1 MSMKTNLRLLIHIG
15 GVVDGSLS
23 KALNSADTRLGK
35 VSRVTGVVGKSLT
48 KGLTLPIG
56 TLLGASVKA
65 ASGFEY
71 EMSRVKAI
79 SGSTG
84 SSFNKLKNQALKL
97 GQTTIFSAKEVAGGM
112 EDLAAAG
119 FSTKQI
125 MKAIPGT
132 VYMAA
137 AAGSSLA
144 NSVDITSSAIRGFGL
159 KASDAGHVADVLALN
174 ANKTNAAIEDTGEA
188 LKYVSPIAKTTGMSM
203 ESVTAAIGIMAN
215 AGVKGTQ
222 AGTTLRGALV
232 RLIRPTKMVQG
243 ALDKLGVSV
252 YDSKGKMLPLY
263 DIISKLKKATAGM
276 SQQERNQQL
285 AKIFGTNA
293 LSGMNA
299 IMNAGPKQLKKLTTM
314 YEHADGQARKAAEIM
329 MDNYR
334 GSLKKLKGA
343 MGTAMINI
351 GEAMEPTIRGIM
363 KNLTNLINAFN
374 GLPHHTQ
381 AAITKFLVAVAAV
394 GPALSIFA
402 RVTRDIDTVKKAIDG
417 LSDASKL
424 KNFAVKLKDVASDFL
439 NATKGMKTATS
450 TVGDV
455 TTVART
461 WNAPLTGAESV
472 GGTKGFIKRLLGRN
486 KMIAA
491 AQTAGT
497 AAESEA
503 IVAGTNISKFKM
515 AGIKASAAFK
525 TGLLYNRVT
534 GAFNLA
540 FVKPIQGGMKL
551 ISKMGKGL
559 SKIFSVAMA
568 HPAVLGI
575 MAIVTVI
582 ILLYKYHNKLAK
594 VAKKTWEKFAKWVG
608 LPKSQTKRLEKTFN
622 SLHKALQRLFHA
634 LGLDS
639 KQFKTF
645 SKGMRAVASVAKQI
659 FAKGLGAAFAAAVS
673 VVVTAVNSLVITI
686 RTIVKVITRVVKIIK
701 DIAHHNWKAAWHDFL
716 GIFTDAWKGMYSQL
730 KNIVNGMI
738 DVINIFFS
746 HINSIHVPNS
756 KLVPKSW
763 RGAHLHLPTIPH
775 VATGGLVATEG
786 IAQISERGGE
796 IVDLPRGSRVYP
808 HDLSERYLKRMA
820 SQKPQTDVNVSY
832 SPVINIQGNANKD
845 DIKNAL
851 KISERDFEKLMHRY
865 KRRQQAISFKGSYA

>member
-1 MSMKTNLRLLIHIG
+1 MSMRTNLRLLIHIG
-15 GVVDGSLS
+15 GVVDSSLS
-23 KALNSADTRLGK
+23 KALNNADTKLGK
-35 VSRVTGVVGKSLT
+35 VSRVTGVVGKGLT
-48 KGLTLPIG
+48 KGLTVPIG

-79 SGSTG
+79 SGATG
-84 SSFNKLKNQALKL
+84 SQFKKLERQAMHL
-97 GQTTIFSAKEVAGGM
+97 GQTSIFTSKEVAGGM

-125 MKAIPGT
+125 MKAMPGT
-132 VYMAA
+132 IYLAA

-144 NSVDITSSAIRGFGL
+144 DSVDITSSAIRGFGL
-159 KASDAGHVADVLALN
+159 HAKDAGHVADVLAMN
-174 ANKTNAAIEDTGEA
+174 ANKTNATVEDTGEA

-232 RLIRPTKMVQG
+232 RMIRPTKMVQT

-252 YDSKGKMLPLY
+252 YDSHGKMLPLY
-263 DIISKLKKATAGM
+263 DIIMKLKKATKGM
-276 SQQERNQQL
+276 SQKDRNEAL

-299 IMNAGPKQLKKLTTM
+299 LMNAGPKQLKKLTQE
-314 YEHADGQARKAAEIM
+314 YEHADGQARKQMQIM
-329 MDNYR
+329 LNNYA
-334 GSLKKLKGA
+334 GSIKKFK
-343 MGTAMINI
+343 TASLNALINI
-351 GEAMEPTIRGIM
+351 GKAMEPTIRGVLGR
-363 KNLTNLINAFN
+363 LTKLINAFN
-374 GLPHHTQ
+374 DLPKHSQASIVKFMAGL
-381 AAITKFLVAVAAV
+381 AAL
-394 GPALSIFA
+394 GPALSIFS
-402 RVTRDIDTVKKAIDG
+402 RVTGKINDARKAIDK
-417 LSDASKL
+417 LKDAGKLDGVISKL
-424 KNFAVKLKDVASDFL
+424 KDFSDALK
-439 NATKGMKTATS
+439 GIKTASKTE
-450 TVGDV
+450 GGI
-455 TTVART
+455 TTVT
-461 WNAPLTGAESV
+461 KTFNAPLTGME
-472 GGTKGFIKRLLGRN
+472 GETGIKGFMKRALNRN
-486 KMIAA
+486 KMISAA
-491 AQTAGT
+491 SSAGALAEAE
-497 AAESEA
+497 AAESGKSLGA
-503 IVAGTNISKFKM
+503 FSKLG
-515 AGIKASAAFK
+515 AKASAAFRA
-525 TGLLYNRVT
+525 GLLHNRVT
-534 GAFNLA
+534 GAFNLV
-540 FVKPIQGGMKL
+540 FVKPIRGIMKL
-551 ISKMGKGL
+551 IPKIGSGL

-608 LPKSQTKRLEKTFN
+608 LPRSQTKRLEKTFN

-659 FAKGLGAAFAAAVS
+659 FAKGIGAAFTAAIS
-673 VVVTAVNSLVITI
+673 VVASAVNSLVITI
-686 RTIVKVITRVVKIIK
+686 RTIVNVIRRVVKIIK
-701 DIAHHNWKAAWHDFL
+701 EIAHGQWKAAWNDFL
-716 GIFTDAWKGMYSQL
+716 GIFTDIWNGMKSQL

-738 DVINIFFS
+738 DVLNIFFS

-775 VATGGLVATEG
+775 VASGGLVATEG

-796 IVDLPRGSRVYP
+796 IVDLPKGSRVYP

-845 DIKNAL
+845 DIVDAL